1 MALLIRGD
9 VSGPMNSRPS
19 RRRRP
24 GYSDYVLAL
33 LGAVTAV
40 LILFDVGG
48 ESIAGAKLLVCLL
61 IPGWALVRWVRNV
74 DPVARLIFTVVA
86 GATALALAAAVMG
99 WLQLWN
105 PRPAAVGIM
114 LASAAALLVPGP
126 PSPRVAATRL
136 PRPELKTYAPWLVL
150 LAAMVTWAATL
161 GLTNPHLGDLGL
173 LAAFPVT
180 WYVAL
185 ALVVALCIW
194 SIVRQ
199 GEHSGWLTGASITG
213 LVVILYSSAGL
224 LANVPRLP
232 WTYKHIAVTD
242 LIQTTGQFD
251 PDIDIYNRWP
261 GFFLFSAFLG
271 ESSGYK
277 DAMAYAGWAEPVFA
291 LINVALVLAIART
304 LTKNPR
310 IYWTSALVFALSN
323 WLNQNYYSPQAF
335 AYTLHLTMC
344 LLILTYLRGNP
355 APWVLRLEERLSGRF
370 SKEAP
375 EPEEVR
381 TCSGRQQALAIAAVL
396 VLQAMIVM
404 SHQLTPYLAILG
416 LFPLF
421 LARYFKPA
429 WVAPALLL
437 MALLYLLPN
446 AEFVKDKY
454 GLLNGFDFLANA
466 GYKASSGAPG
476 PSLLSGRWLAREA
489 LALSLFT
496 ALLAGLGF
504 IRNILRGNVRTTLIV
519 GTLAAT
525 PIIGLFGTSYGGE
538 GRLRVFMFALPWL
551 AIGAAWLFWS
561 GKLPGRKAVVGA
573 TSAISVMAVLFT
585 AVYFQN
591 EANVRVPA
599 ADVSASRWLDSNV
612 RRGDAVVETNY
623 HLPLLVGSHYAFYLR
638 TGQLVSVAPKL
649 HNTAQPFTGDDM
661 LAYVD
666 KTRAAAR
673 LRPSD
678 RVFVVVSD
686 LQQRTSTGVPRQFPK
701 DVLVPLEHDLNVA
714 RGTELV
720 FENKSVRIYE
730 VSRADWGK

>member
-9 VSGPMNSRPS
+9 VSGPMDSRTS
-19 RRRRP
+19 RWPRP
-24 GYSDYVLAL
+24 GYSEYVPAL

-40 LILFDVGG
+40 LILFDIGD
-48 ESIAGAKLLVCLL
+48 ESLAGAKLLMCLA
-61 IPGWALVRWVRNV
+61 IPGWAVARWLRHV
-74 DPVARLIFTVVA
+74 DPVARLVFTVVA
-86 GATALALAAAVMG
+86 GATAFALAAAAMG

-114 LASAAALLVPGP
+114 LASSAALLVPGP
-126 PSPRVAATRL
+126 SSKLPVPARL
-136 PRPELKTYAPWLVL
+136 PRPQLGTYAPWLVL
-150 LAAMVTWAATL
+150 LAAMGMWAATL
-161 GLTNPHLGDLGL
+161 GSTNPHLGDLGL

-180 WYVAL
+180 WYVSL

-194 SIVRQ
+194 SMTRRDV
-199 GEHSGWLTGASITG
+199 HSGWLTGASITG

-224 LANVPRLP
+224 LTNVPRLP

-277 DAMAYAGWAEPVFA
+277 DALAYAGWAEPVFA
-291 LINVALVLAIART
+291 LMNVALVLAIART

-310 IYWTSALVFALSN
+310 IYWTSALVFALTN

-344 LLILTYLRGNP
+344 LVILTFLRGDP
-355 APWVLRLEERLSGRF
+355 APWVLTLERRLSTRF
-370 SKEAP
+370 SKSAP
-375 EPEEVR
+375 EPEEVK
-381 TCSGRQQALAIAAVL
+381 TYNGRQQALAVAAVL

-421 LARYFKPA
+421 VARYFKPG
-429 WVAPALLL
+429 WLAPALLL

-446 AEFVKDKY
+446 IEFVKDKY
-454 GLLNGFDFLANA
+454 GLLSGFDILANA
-466 GYKASSGAPG
+466 GYKAANGAPG

-504 IRNILRGNVRTTLIV
+504 LRNFLRGNVRTTLIV
-519 GTLAAT
+519 GTFAAT
-525 PIIGLFGTSYGGE
+525 PIMGLFGTSYGGE

-561 GKLPGRKAVVGA
+561 GKRPGRKAVVGA
-573 TSAISVMAVLFT
+573 ASAISVMAVMFT
-585 AVYFQN
+585 SVYFQN

-612 RRGDAVVETNY
+612 RKGDAVVETNY
-623 HLPLLVGSHYAFYLR
+623 HLPLLIGSHYSFYLR
-638 TGQLVSVAPKL
+638 SGQLVSVASKL
-649 HNTAQPFTGDDM
+649 HETGQPFTGDDM

-666 KTRAAAR
+666 KTRASAK

-686 LQQRTSTGVPRQFPK
+686 LQQRTSTGVLRQFPK
-701 DVLVPLEHDLNVA
+701 DALVPLEHDLNVA
-714 RGTELV
+714 RGTDLV

-730 VSRADWGK
+730 VTRADWGK

>member
-9 VSGPMNSRPS
+9 VSGPRNSHTS
-19 RRRRP
+19 HWRRP
-24 GYSDYVLAL
+24 GYADYALVLL
-33 LGAVTAV
+33 SAVTAV
-40 LILFDVGG
+40 LILFDVGS
-48 ESIAGAKLLVCLL
+48 ESLAGAKLLVCLAM
-61 IPGWALVRWVRNV
+61 PGWALVRWLRNV

-86 GATALALAAAVMG
+86 GATAFALTAAAMG

-114 LASAAALLVPGP
+114 LASAVAFLVPGP
-126 PSPRVAATRL
+126 ARTRPRFSLL
-136 PRPELKTYAPWLVL
+136 PRPNLTTVAPWFVLVAAMIMWGAS
-150 LAAMVTWAATL
+150 LAATS
-161 GLTNPHLGDLGL
+161 PHLGSYGL
-173 LAAFPVT
+173 LTAFPVT
-180 WYVAL
+180 WYVSL

-194 SIVRQ
+194 SVCRQ
-199 GEHSGWLTGASITG
+199 RLLSGWLTGTSITG
-213 LVVILYSSAGL
+213 LVVMLYASAGML
-224 LANVPRLP
+224 TSVPRLP

-251 PDIDIYNRWP
+251 PSIDIYNRWP

-271 ESSGYK
+271 ESSGYQ
-277 DAMAYAGWAEPVFA
+277 DPMAYAGWAEPVFA
-291 LINVALVLAIART
+291 LMSVALVLAIART
-304 LTKNPR
+304 LTRNPR
-310 IYWTSALVFALSN
+310 IYWTAALVFTLTN

-344 LLILTYLRGNP
+344 LVILTFLRGTP
-355 APWVLRLEERLSGRF
+355 VDWVVKLERRLSARL
-370 SKEAP
+370 SKS
-375 EPEEVR
+375 EPPAEEPR
-381 TCSGRQQALAIAAVL
+381 TYTGRQQALAIIAVF

-421 LARYFKPA
+421 LTRYFRPA
-429 WVAPALLL
+429 WLAPALLL

-446 AEFVKDKY
+446 VDFVAGKY
-454 GLLNGFDFLANA
+454 GLFNGFDFLANA
-466 GYKASSGAPG
+466 GYKASNGNPG

-504 IRNILRGNVRTTLIV
+504 IRNIRLGNIRTTLIV

-525 PIIGLFGTSYGGE
+525 PIFGLFGTSYGGE

-561 GKLPGRKAVVGA
+561 GNAPSRRTVVGVA
-573 TSAISVMAVLFT
+573 SSVTVLAVMFT

-599 ADVSASRWLDSNV
+599 SDVSASRWLDSNV
-612 RRGDAVVETNY
+612 QRGDAVVETNY
-623 HLPLLVGSHYAFYLR
+623 HLPLLIGPHYSFYLR
-638 TGQLVSVAPKL
+638 TGQLVSVASKL
-649 HNTAQPFTGDDM
+649 RSTAHPFTGDDM
-661 LAYVD
+661 VAYVD
-666 KTRAAAR
+666 KTRAGAN
-673 LRPSD
+673 LRAPD

-686 LQQRTSTGVPRQFPK
+686 LQQRTSTGVLRQFPK
-701 DVLVPLEHDLNVA
+701 DALVPLEHDLDVSKA
-714 RGTELV
+714 AEVV

-730 VSRADWGK
+730 VSRADWVN

>member
-9 VSGPMNSRPS
+9 VSGPMNSRTP

-48 ESIAGAKLLVCLL
+48 ESVAGAKLLVSLA
-61 IPGWALVRWVRNV
+61 IPGWALVRWFRDV

-86 GATALALAAAVMG
+86 GATAFALVAALMG
-99 WLQLWN
+99 WLQVWN

-114 LASAAALLVPGP
+114 LVSAAALLVPLP
-126 PSPRVAATRL
+126 PGARAAAPQL
-136 PRPELKTYAPWLVL
+136 PRPAIRTYAPWLVL
-150 LAAMVTWAATL
+150 LAAMILWGFSL
-161 GLTNPHLGDLGL
+161 GSTNPRLGDLGL

-180 WYVAL
+180 WYLAL

-194 SIVRQ
+194 SIVRNDAN
-199 GEHSGWLTGASITG
+199 SGWFTGASITG
-213 LVVILYSSAGL
+213 LVAILYSSAGL
-224 LANVPRLP
+224 LTDVPRLP

-242 LIQTTGQFD
+242 LIQTTGQFN

-291 LINVALVLAIART
+291 LINVVLVLAIART

-310 IYWTSALVFALSN
+310 IYWTSTLVFALSN

-344 LLILTYLRGNP
+344 LVILTFLRGDP
-355 APWVLRLEERLSGRF
+355 APWVVRIEERLSRRL
-370 SKEAP
+370 SREAP
-375 EPEEVR
+375 VQEEIR
-381 TCSGRQQALAIAAVL
+381 TYSRRQQALAIAAVL

-429 WVAPALLL
+429 WLAPALLV

-454 GLLNGFDFLANA
+454 GLLSGFDFLANA
-466 GYKASSGAPG
+466 GYKSSSGSAA
-476 PSLLSGRWLAREA
+476 PSLFAGRWLAREA

-504 IRNILRGNVRTTLIV
+504 IRNFRRGNVRTTLIV

-525 PIIGLFGTSYGGE
+525 PIVGLFGTSYGGE

-561 GKLPGRKAVVGA
+561 GKLPGRKAIVGA
-573 TSAISVMAVLFT
+573 ASAISVMAVLFT

-591 EANVRVPA
+591 EANVRVSA
-599 ADVSASRWLDSNV
+599 ADVTASRWLDSNV
-612 RRGDAVVETNY
+612 RRGDAVVETTY
-623 HLPLLVGSHYAFYLR
+623 HLPLLVGPHYAFYLR
-638 TGQLVSVAPKL
+638 NGQLVSVAAKL
-649 HNTAQPFTGDDM
+649 HNPAQPFTGDDM

-666 KTRAAAR
+666 RTRSAAQ

-686 LQQRTSTGVPRQFPK
+686 LQQRTSTGVLRQFPE
-701 DVLVPLEHDLNVA
+701 DVMVPLEHDLEVA

>member
-9 VSGPMNSRPS
+9 VSGPMNSRTS
-19 RRRRP
+19 RRHGP
-24 GYSDYVLAL
+24 GYAEYVLAL
-33 LGAVTAV
+33 LAAVTAV

-48 ESIAGAKLLVCLL
+48 ESIAGAKILVCLA
-61 IPGWALVRWVRNV
+61 IPGWALVRWVRHV
-74 DPVARLIFTVVA
+74 DPVARLVFTIVA
-86 GATALALAAAVMG
+86 GATAFALTAAVMG

-105 PRPAAVGIM
+105 PRPAAVGIL
-114 LASAAALLVPGP
+114 LAAVAAMLVPGP
-126 PSPRVAATRL
+126 RTPLPSVARL
-136 PRPELKTYAPWLVL
+136 QRPQPGTYVPWLVFVG
-150 LAAMVTWAATL
+150 AMVMWAATL

-180 WYVAL
+180 WYVSL

-194 SIVRQ
+194 STARPGQ
-199 GEHSGWLTGASITG
+199 HSGWLPGASLTG

-224 LANVPRLP
+224 LTSVPRLP

-242 LIQTTGQFD
+242 LIQSTGQFD
-251 PDIDIYNRWP
+251 PNIDIYNRWP

-271 ESSGYK
+271 ESGGYK
-277 DAMAYAGWAEPVFA
+277 DALSYAGWAEPVFA
-291 LINVALVLAIART
+291 LMNVALVLAIART
-304 LTKNPR
+304 LTKNRR

-323 WLNQNYYSPQAF
+323 WLNQNYFSPQAF

-344 LLILTYLRGNP
+344 LVILTFLRGSP
-355 APWVLRLEERLSGRF
+355 AAWVVSLEQRLANRF
-370 SKEAP
+370 SKSAP
-375 EPEEVR
+375 EPEEIR
-381 TCSGRQQALAIAAVL
+381 SFSGRQQALAVVAVL

-421 LARYFKPA
+421 MARYFKPA
-429 WVAPALLL
+429 WLAPALLL

-446 AEFVKDKY
+446 AEFVKEKY
-454 GLLNGFDFLANA
+454 GLLSGFDFLANA
-466 GYKASSGAPG
+466 GYKSVAGAPG

-504 IRNILRGNVRTTLIV
+504 LRNFLRGHVRTTLLV

-551 AIGAAWLFWS
+551 SIGAAWFFWS
-561 GKLPGRKAVVGA
+561 GKRPGRKAVVGA
-573 TSAISVMAVLFT
+573 ASAISLMAVLFT
-585 AVYFQN
+585 TVYFQN

-599 ADVSASRWLDSNV
+599 ADVAASQWLDSNV
-612 RRGDAVVETNY
+612 QRGDAVVETNY
-623 HLPLLVGSHYAFYLR
+623 HLPLLIGSHYSFFLR
-638 TGQLVSVAPKL
+638 SGQMISVAPKL
-649 HNTAQPFTGDDM
+649 HSALAPFTGDDM

-666 KTRAAAR
+666 KTRAAAK

-686 LQQRTSTGVPRQFPK
+686 LEQRTSTGVTRKFPK

-730 VSRADWGK
+730 VTRADWGK

>member
-9 VSGPMNSRPS
+9 VSGPMHSRTSLP
-19 RRRRP
+19 RRP
-24 GYSDYVLAL
+24 GYPEYALAL
-33 LGAVTAV
+33 LGALTAV
-40 LILFDVGG
+40 LILFDAGG
-48 ESIAGAKLLVCLL
+48 ESMAGAKLLVCLAV
-61 IPGWALVRWVRNV
+61 PGWALVRWLRHV
-74 DPVARLIFTVVA
+74 DPVARFVFTVVA
-86 GATALALAAAVMG
+86 GATAFALTAAVMG

-105 PRPAAVGIM
+105 PRPAAVGI
-114 LASAAALLVPGP
+114 LLVSVAVLLIPGP
-126 PSPRVAATRL
+126 RTAWQAPARL
-136 PRPELKTYAPWLVL
+136 PRPQLATYAPGLVL
-150 LAAMVTWAATL
+150 LAAMVLWAATL
-161 GLTNPHLGDLGL
+161 ESTNHHLGDYGL
-173 LAAFPVT
+173 LTAFPAT
-180 WYVAL
+180 WYISL

-194 SIVRQ
+194 SAARPGV
-199 GEHSGWLTGASITG
+199 HSGWLAGASITG

-224 LANVPRLP
+224 LTDVPRLP

-277 DAMAYAGWAEPVFA
+277 DALSYAGWAEPVFA
-291 LINVALVLAIART
+291 LMNVALVLAIART

-344 LLILTYLRGNP
+344 LVILTFLRGTP
-355 APWVLRLEERLSGRF
+355 AGWVQRLEDRLANRF
-370 SKEAP
+370 SRSKP
-375 EPEEVR
+375 EPEEVK
-381 TCSGRQQALAIAAVL
+381 TYTGRQQALAIVAVL

-416 LFPLF
+416 LLPLF
-421 LARYFKPA
+421 LVRYFKPA
-429 WVAPALLL
+429 WVAPALLM

-454 GLLNGFDFLANA
+454 GLLNSFDIFANA
-466 GYKASSGAPG
+466 GYKAASGAPG

-504 IRNILRGNVRTTLIV
+504 IRNFLRGNVRTTLIV
-519 GTLAAT
+519 GTFAAT

-573 TSAISVMAVLFT
+573 ASAISVMAIMFT
-585 AVYFQN
+585 TVYFQN

-612 RRGDAVVETNY
+612 QKGDAVVETNY
-623 HLPLLVGSHYAFYLR
+623 HLPLLVGPHYSFYLR
-638 TGQLVSVAPKL
+638 SGQLVSVASKL
-649 HNTAQPFTGDDM
+649 HNTGQPFTGDDM
-661 LAYVD
+661 LTYVD
-666 KTRAAAR
+666 KTRAAAKM
-673 LRPSD
+673 RPSD

-686 LQQRTSTGVPRQFPK
+686 LQQRTSTGVLRQFPK
-701 DVLVPLEHDLNVA
+701 DVLVPLEHDLDVA
-714 RGTELV
+714 RGSDLV

-730 VSRADWGK
+730 VTRADWGK

>member
-9 VSGPMNSRPS
+9 VSGPMNSRTS

-24 GYSDYVLAL
+24 GYADYALAL
-33 LGAVTAV
+33 LSTVTAA
-40 LILFDVGG
+40 LILFDIGG
-48 ESIAGAKLLVCLL
+48 ETFAGAKLLACLVL
-61 IPGWALVRWVRNV
+61 PGWALVRWLPSV
-74 DPVARLIFTVVA
+74 DPAARLVFTVVA
-86 GATALALAAAVMG
+86 GATAFALTAAAMG

-114 LASAAALLVPGP
+114 LAAAVALLVPGP
-126 PSPRVAATRL
+126 ERIRAASSPL
-136 PRPELKTYAPWLVL
+136 PRPQPGTYAPWLVL
-150 LAAMVTWAATL
+150 VAAMGMWVASLAA
-161 GLTNPHLGDLGL
+161 TNPRLGDLGL
-173 LAAFPVT
+173 LTAFPVT
-180 WYVAL
+180 WYAAL

-194 SIVRQ
+194 SISRQ
-199 GEHSGWLTGASITG
+199 RLHSGWLAGASLTG
-213 LVVILYSSAGL
+213 LVVMLYSSAGL
-224 LANVPRLP
+224 LTAVPRLP

-242 LIQTTGQFD
+242 LIQTTGHFD
-251 PDIDIYNRWP
+251 PSIDIYNRWP

-271 ESSGYK
+271 ESSGYQ
-277 DAMAYAGWAEPVFA
+277 DPMAYAGWAEPVFA
-291 LINVALVLAIART
+291 LMSVALVLAIARA
-304 LTKNPR
+304 LTRNPR
-310 IYWTSALVFALSN
+310 IYWTAALVFTLTN

-344 LLILTYLRGNP
+344 LVILTFLRGTP
-355 APWVLRLEERLSGRF
+355 AGWVLKLERRVAARF
-370 SKEAP
+370 SKSGAKVE
-375 EPEEVR
+375 EPP
-381 TCSGRQQALAIAAVL
+381 TYSGRQQALAIVAVL

-421 LARYFKPA
+421 LTRYFKPA

-446 AEFVKDKY
+446 VDFVAGKY
-454 GLLNGFDFLANA
+454 GLLSGFDFFANA
-466 GYKASSGAPG
+466 GYKASNGSPG

-504 IRNILRGNVRTTLIV
+504 IRNIRLGNIRTTLIV

-525 PIIGLFGTSYGGE
+525 PILGLFGTSYGGE

-551 AIGAAWLFWS
+551 AIGAAWFLWA
-561 GKLPGRKAVVGA
+561 GKVPTRRTVVGA
-573 TSAISVMAVLFT
+573 ASAVTVLAVMFT

-612 RRGDAVVETNY
+612 RKGDAVVETNY
-623 HLPLLVGSHYAFYLR
+623 HLPLLIGPHYSFYLR
-638 TGQLVSVAPKL
+638 TGQLVSVASKL
-649 HNTAQPFTGDDM
+649 HSSTQPFTGDDM
-661 LAYVD
+661 VAYVD
-666 KTRAAAR
+666 KTRAGAN
-673 LRPSD
+673 LRASD
-678 RVFVVVSD
+678 RLFVVVSD
-686 LQQRTSTGVPRQFPK
+686 LQQRTSTGVLRQFSK
-701 DVLVPLEHDLNVA
+701 DAMVPLEHDLDVSKA
-714 RGTELV
+714 AQVV

-730 VSRADWGK
+730 VSRADWGN